1 MIKIR
6 HNFLYKE
13 KIGEK
18 APPIKS
24 FVKVRRQKVKATN
37 ISEGQMEDTVL
48 LVILQKKF
56 ILDHI
61 KNQTHEGSIILEV
74 MKIIIMFSTGYI
86 HLL

>member
-48 LVILQKKF
+48 LVIFQKKVYSWSY
-56 ILDHI
+56 
-61 KNQTHEGSIILEV
+61 KKSIP
-74 MKIIIMFSTGYI
+74 
-86 HLL
+86 